1 MAFNSLV
8 FLSFLALVYLLYFT
22 LPKNFRWIILL
33 ASSVGFYMYGEPYY
47 IFLLLATII
56 IDFFLALQLARTS
69 NPLLKKTI
77 FLCSLGINL
86 SLLFVFKYFNFFA
99 GIFNASVNNFH
110 EGHSIPVLALALP
123 VGISF
128 YTFQEIGY
136 MADVYRNRISP
147 EKNLGKFMLFILFF
161 PQLIAGPIEKASDLL
176 PQLHTK
182 GNASDKFLSGF
193 CQILWGYFKKTVVAD
208 NLGLYVDAAYNHHGE
223 VSGATLL
230 IATYAF
236 AFQIYCDFSGYCDI
250 GIGIARTLGFDL
262 SINFDNPY
270 ASKNISEFWRRWHI
284 TLSHWLKDYLY
295 IPLGGSKE
303 GKFNTYRNL
312 FITMLLAG
320 LWHGA
325 SFTFLIWGIFQ
336 GFCLILERI
345 LGIDKMN
352 YSNVWSKIIS
362 MFITFNV
369 LSIGWIYF
377 RSENLL
383 KANEI
388 LKKILSGHIFRGIE
402 TLKNEIFVTMLTGV
416 IIVVVYESL
425 LRKKMLAK
433 NVTFI
438 SNKSNYLLAGWNAFL
453 FFMIILF
460 GVSDTSTFIYF
471 QF

>member
-1 MAFNSLV
+1 MAFNSLI
-8 FLSFLALVYLLYFT
+8 FLSFLALVYMLYFAM
-22 LPKNFRWIILL
+22 PKNFRWVILL
-33 ASSVGFYMYGEPYY
+33 ASSIAFYMYGEPNY

-56 IDFFLALQLARTS
+56 IDFFLALQMGRTS
-69 NPLLKKTI
+69 KPVYKKTI
-77 FLCSLGINL
+77 FICSLCINL
-86 SLLFVFKYFNFFA
+86 TLLFLFKYFNFFA
-99 GIFNASVNNFH
+99 DLLNKSFINFNEGYSV
-110 EGHSIPVLALALP
+110 PMLTLALP

-136 MADVYRNRISP
+136 MTDVYRNKIPP

-176 PQLHTK
+176 PQLQPK
-182 GNASDKFLSGF
+182 ENSYDKFLSGF

-208 NLGLYVDAAYNHHGE
+208 NLGLYVDAVYNNHE
-223 VSGATLL
+223 QVSAATLL

-284 TLSHWLKDYLY
+284 TLSRWLKDYLY

-303 GKFNTYRNL
+303 GKLNTYRNL
-312 FITMLLAG
+312 FITMFLAG

-325 SFTFLIWGIFQ
+325 SLTFLVWGIFQ
-336 GFCLILERI
+336 GFCLIIERI
-345 LGIDKMN
+345 SGIHKIK
-352 YSNVWSKIIS
+352 YSNVWSKIIAT
-362 MFITFNV
+362 FITFNV

-377 RSENLL
+377 RSENLSM
-383 KANEI
+383 ANEI
-388 LKKILSGHIFRGIE
+388 LMKILSPGIFSGIE

-416 IIVVVYESL
+416 IIVIIYESF
-425 LRKKMLAK
+425 LRKKLGTQD
-433 NVTFI
+433 VILI
-438 SNKSNYLLAGWNAFL
+438 SNRNNYLLAGWNAFL

-460 GVSDTSTFIYF
+460 GVSDSSTFIYF